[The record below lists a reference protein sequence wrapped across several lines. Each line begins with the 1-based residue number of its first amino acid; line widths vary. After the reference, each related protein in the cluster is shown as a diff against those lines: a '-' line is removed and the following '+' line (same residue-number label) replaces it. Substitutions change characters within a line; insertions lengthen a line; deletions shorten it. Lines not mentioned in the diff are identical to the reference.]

1 MRYIGIDV
9 SKATFMVAYP
19 QQNGGYKTREFKNT
33 AKGVHEFIH
42 TLDTDDHCVMEVQ
55 ATTATYYCICL
66 TMPTL
71 LPAWKML
78 SRSKTLPV
86 PCSLSQRQ
94 IRQMRS
100 YYPYTESG

>member
-42 TLDTDDHCVMEVQ
+42 TLDTDDHCVME
-55 ATTATYYCICL
+55 ATGNHQKF
-66 TMPTL
+66 PL
-71 LPAWKML
+71 LFALNFVVIQPKP
-78 SRSKTLPV
+78 SKNNH
-86 PCSLSQRQ
+86 
-94 IRQMRS
+94 QMHARLFF
-100 YYPYTESG
+100 